1 MSFLDSV
8 LTSLQTGK
16 PSQVP
21 LSQPPAPPA
30 TSTTV
35 KNVDRKPGTPTPRP
49 AASENASGGIKR
61 KAEDQLSRSS
71 RPEGQKP
78 ATGAHPVKGKMPAK
92 KPSPEV
98 PTYKGTAK
106 PPPKAPEAFSYRGTA
121 GLPGRG
127 GNDRRTH
134 GKRRMD
140 EYLGTDEEDE
150 GDYGGYD
157 DYYSDASSDMEAR
170 FDDVEGE
177 EDAALRSARREDE
190 KELAMEMAAKREKLE
205 RQKKLAALASRTKR

>member
-1 MSFLDSV
+1 MLRH
-8 LTSLQTGK
+8 QA
-16 PSQVP
+16 VP
-21 LSQPPAPPA
+21 KERLSK
-30 TSTTV
+30 V
-35 KNVDRKPGTPTPRP
+35 ERKRRMMEAQAQEKAARRP
-49 AASENASGGIKR
+49 
-61 KAEDQLSRSS
+61 
-71 RPEGQKP
+71 GQKP
-78 ATGAHPVKGKMPAK
+78 APGAQPIKGKMPAK

-134 GKRRMD
+134 GKRRRD

-157 DYYSDASSDMEAR
+157 DYYSDASSDMEAG

-177 EDAALRSARREDE
+177 EGAALRSARREDE